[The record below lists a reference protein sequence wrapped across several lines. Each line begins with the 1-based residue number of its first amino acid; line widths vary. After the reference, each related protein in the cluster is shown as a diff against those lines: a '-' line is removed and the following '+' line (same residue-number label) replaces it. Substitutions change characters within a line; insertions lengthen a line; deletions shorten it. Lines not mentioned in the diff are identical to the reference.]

1 MNYQQKLIS
10 EIEKD
15 CQKLG
20 MTYAELCKA
29 AGITTA
35 TFWRW
40 RTGKGSPMVSNLERI
55 RAVLDKPQ
63 LVRGRATR
71 KSVTGA

>member
-15 CQKLG
+15 CQRLG

-29 AGITTA
+29 AGITPA

-40 RTGKGSPMVSNLERI
+40 RTGKGSPLVSNLERI
-55 RAVLDKPQ
+55 RTVLDRAQ
-63 LVRGRATR
+63 LVRSR
-71 KSVTGA
+71 KASKA